1 MAAKHKKAP
10 PRRSYPLKLNGE
22 LTDFTVVM
30 GSATGR
36 DLIRIKR
43 GEADEADILEL
54 IQTRCIEHDFDVE
67 DLADLDFWIV
77 AEILE
82 AWMSSLN
89 ETAVPKETATS

>member
-1 MAAKHKKAP
+1 MAGKKKTP
-10 PRRSYPLKLNGE
+10 PRRTYPLKLNGE
-22 LTDFTVVM
+22 LTGFTVVM

-54 IQTRCIEHDFDVE
+54 VQTRCIEHDFDVA

-82 AWMSSLN
+82 AWMGALN

>member
-1 MAAKHKKAP
+1 MVAKRKKAP
-10 PRRSYPLKLNGE
+10 PRRTYPLKLNGE
-22 LTDFTVVM
+22 LAGFNVVM

-54 IQTRCIEHDFDVE
+54 VAARCIEHDFDVE
-67 DLADLDFWIV
+67 GLADLDFWIV

-82 AWMSSLN
+82 AWMGALN